1 MSTESV
7 SNASRYMYSV
17 LYVFLTVIDTA
28 TINMYETLGKEDNFS
43 NPGNKIQKL
52 VMFLS
57 YY

>member
-28 TINMYETLGKEDNFS
+28 TINMYETLGKEDN
-43 NPGNKIQKL
+43 
-52 VMFLS
+52 
-57 YY
+57 YYLKKW